1 MRSIL
6 IGVVLSCQVFLVTET
21 LAQSNNVMYAHF
33 INVGQGDATLLEFP
47 DCAVLIDAG
56 AQSNIY
62 VDSLLIYLD
71 DFFERRTDM
80 DSTLEAIIITHNH
93 PDHVA
98 GLKEVLQRY
107 PVNNLVHNGSATGS
121 GRGDLNW
128 AIKNADDYSLEV
140 HHTTFETIIEENGV
154 AGLSLE
160 TMNAF
165 ECAGSRQNII
175 LLSSMLE
182 ENPGWTHSEFDNEN
196 NHSMTI
202 RVEFGRS
209 SFIFTGDLEEP
220 GIEEMVSFYSD
231 AEGNPLELLDADVY
245 QVGHHGS
252 HNATTVGLLDAITP
266 DIAIISSGNWNY
278 GMEGNNRFTTY
289 WYGHPRESTLNLL
302 MLSIEKRRSSLTQVM
317 AASGSRSFHETSVR
331 KRIYATPWDNNI
343 KVRATKFGSLRVTR
357 NN

>member
-6 IGVVLSCQVFLVTET
+6 IGVLFFQVFLFTET
-21 LAQSNNVMYAHF
+21 QAQGNKVMYAHF
-33 INVGQGDATLLEFP
+33 LNVGQGDATLLEFH

-56 AQSNIY
+56 AQSDLY
-62 VDSLLIYLD
+62 VDSLLIYMD
-71 DFFERRTDM
+71 KFFERRSDL
-80 DSTLEAIIITHNH
+80 DSTLESVIITHNH

-98 GLKEVLQRY
+98 GLKEVVQKY
-107 PVNNLVHNGSATGS
+107 HVNNLIHNGSASGS

-128 AIKNADDYSLEV
+128 AIKNAGDY
-140 HHTTFETIIEENGV
+140 TYDIYTPTFETLVDGYGV
-154 AGLSLE
+154 KGLSLE
-160 TMNAF
+160 TIHAF
-165 ECAGSRQNII
+165 ECAGSKQDIL
-175 LLSSMLE
+175 LLSSMFE

-202 RVEFGRS
+202 KVEFGRS

-220 GIEEMVSFYSD
+220 GIEELVSYYSD
-231 AEGNPLELLDADVY
+231 SNGNPLKVLDADVY

-266 DIAIISSGNWNY
+266 DIAIISAGNWDY
-278 GMEGNNRFTTY
+278 GLDGNNRFTTY

-302 MLSIEKRRSSLTQVM
+302 MLSINKRRSSLVQVM
-317 AASGSRSFHETSVR
+317 AASGSRSFHETFIR
-331 KRIYATPWDNNI
+331 KRIYATPWDKNI
-343 KVRATKFGSLRVTR
+343 KVRATKAGSLRVTR